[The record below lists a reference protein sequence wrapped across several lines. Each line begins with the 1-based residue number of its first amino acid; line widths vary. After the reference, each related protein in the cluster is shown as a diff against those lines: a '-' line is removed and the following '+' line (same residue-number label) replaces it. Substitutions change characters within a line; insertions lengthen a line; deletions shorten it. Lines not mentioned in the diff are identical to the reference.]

1 MAQSAFNACVDWV
14 TGSFMC
20 ADCLTN
26 RLGSSNFLWEL
37 LAAAKYGLTQKAI
50 KPLMRVLPE
59 GPPDGVE
66 PRTKL
71 NASSRGMLA
80 SGV

>member
-37 LAAAKYGLTQKAI
+37 LAAAKYGLTQK
-50 KPLMRVLPE
+50 LM
-59 GPPDGVE
+59 DVE
-66 PRTKL
+66 P